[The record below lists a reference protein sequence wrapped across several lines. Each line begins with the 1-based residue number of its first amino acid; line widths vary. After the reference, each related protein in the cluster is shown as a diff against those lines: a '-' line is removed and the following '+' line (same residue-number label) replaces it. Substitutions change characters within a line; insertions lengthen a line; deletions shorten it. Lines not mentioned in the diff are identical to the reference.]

1 MQTEDF
7 KKQSYIRLIGYV
19 KPYKTILIIG
29 LIAGVLTGG
38 FFGASFFWLKGFIQ
52 PFEKNTTSISSNTDT
67 KQYTGSDN
75 DIKKDINL
83 GENSTVSTDKLH
95 NDVKKKNKDLDSVIT
110 IAHSVGINLQDSQG
124 NMTLYGL
131 ILFVG
136 GFALVWFLKN
146 AATYINNYC
155 MRWVGTKVI
164 TDMRNEIFNK
174 ILSQSLIFYSKAEVG
189 QLISRCVEDTNQIQ
203 SGVSNNIADLTSCPF
218 QILGCVG
225 FIVYVSVTNNNF
237 VLLFIM
243 LFGGLLIMLP
253 IIIIGRKVRKV
264 YKRAYQRIAEVM
276 SRMHE
281 VFTGIVQVKAYH
293 TEKYEF
299 NKFNKVNDTYFSSL
313 IKSLKVEL
321 MMSPLTEFVGVCAI
335 CVFFIYAFVDKVS
348 LSDIIVLIVPALMA
362 YQPLKA
368 LVKVNNGL
376 QKCMAA
382 ADRYFNLIDTNTQ
395 LPELTEPERLSEFKD
410 RITFENVHFSY
421 DENQVK
427 VLQNINFTLK
437 RGKMVAVVGETGSG
451 KTTIAQLLSR
461 FYDASSGKVTI
472 DGIDVRDLKIQ
483 DLRKLVGVVTQN
495 TVLFNDTIANNIAYG
510 APDTPIEKIIEA
522 AKQANAHKFIT
533 DGVHANGYDTVVG
546 EKGFILSGGEKQRIA
561 IARAIL
567 RNPPILILDEAT
579 SALDTVT
586 ERLVQE
592 ALNNLMENRTVFAIA
607 HRLSTIKHADT
618 ILVLKKGEIVEAG
631 SHAELLAKEDGVYKY
646 LHEIQFSG

>member
-1 MQTEDF
+1 MLQTNNI
-7 KKQSYIRLIGYV
+7 KRQSYVRLLSYV
-19 KPYKTILIIG
+19 KPYKTVLIIG
-29 LIAGVLTGG
+29 IVAGILTGG
-38 FFGASFFWLKGFIQ
+38 FFGASFFWLKGFVQ
-52 PFEKNTTSISSNTDT
+52 PFEKNAPSYSQVATNSSQKDSTSSAASNSYQKKVN
-67 KQYTGSDN
+67 KQ
-75 DIKKDINL
+75 
-83 GENSTVSTDKLH
+83 
-95 NDVKKKNKDLDSVIT
+95 NKDLDSVIT
-110 IAHSVGINLQDSQG
+110 IAHDFGINLEDSKG
-124 NMTLYGL
+124 NMTLIGL

-136 GFALVWFLKN
+136 SFALVWFLRMI
-146 AATYINNYC
+146 ATYVNNYC

-164 TDMRNEIFNK
+164 TDMRNEIFDK
-174 ILSQSLIFYSKAEVG
+174 ILNQSLIFYSKAEVG

-218 QILGCVG
+218 QIIGCVG
-225 FIVYVSVTNNNF
+225 FIIYVSITNNNF
-237 VLLFIM
+237 VLLFVM
-243 LFGGLLIMLP
+243 LFGGVAIMLP

-299 NKFNKVNDTYFSSL
+299 NKFNKVNETYFTSL

-321 MMSPLTEFVGVCAI
+321 LMSPLTEFMGVMAVCI
-335 CVFFIYAFVDKVS
+335 FFIYAFIDKVA

-368 LVKVNNGL
+368 LIKVNNGL

-382 ADRYFNLIDTNTQ
+382 ADRYFNLVDTNTRLEESKNPVL
-395 LPELTEPERLSEFKD
+395 LPEFKD
-410 RITFENVHFSY
+410 EIAFKDVDFTY
-421 DENQVK
+421 DENEEK
-427 VLQNINFTLK
+427 VLRDINFKLK
-437 RGKMVAVVGETGSG
+437 KGQMVAVVGETGSG
-451 KTTIAQLLSR
+451 KSTIASLLAR
-461 FYDASSGKVTI
+461 FYDVTSGEVTI
-472 DGIDVRDLKIQ
+472 DGHNVKDIKIRDLRSLI
-483 DLRKLVGVVTQN
+483 GIVTQN
-495 TVLFNDTIANNIAYG
+495 TILFNDTIANNIAYG
-510 APDTPIEKIIEA
+510 APETSLEDIVEA
-522 AKQANAHKFIT
+522 AKQANAHKFII
-533 DGVHANGYDTVVG
+533 DGAHTNGYDTVVG

-586 ERLVQE
+586 ERLVQD

-618 ILVLKKGEIVEAG
+618 ILVIKRGKIVEAG
-631 SHAELLAKEDGVYKY
+631 SHNELLAKEEGVYKY